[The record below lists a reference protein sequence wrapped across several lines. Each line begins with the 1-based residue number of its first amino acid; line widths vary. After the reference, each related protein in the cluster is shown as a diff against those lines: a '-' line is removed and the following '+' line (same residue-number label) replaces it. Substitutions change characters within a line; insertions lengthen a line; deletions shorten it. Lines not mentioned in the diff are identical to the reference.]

1 MTLGSGAEMI
11 VQFFRKFKTFTS
23 GSPGCWTS
31 VTKSEQGS
39 PDSKSAGIKSEDILT
54 SASLPLKK
62 QKNKNLCPLTLW
74 KFKCE
79 SV

>member
-23 GSPGCWTS
+23 GSPGCRTS
-31 VTKSEQGS
+31 VTKREQGS

-62 QKNKNLCPLTLW
+62 KNKNLCPLTLW